1 MLDPHQL
8 RERLTVLAGLSLLG
22 MSIVPTVFARPVD
35 DGGELVERAGVA
47 APIVEASGSG
57 LDWSAALVV
66 VLIGLAVLVT
76 AVAVRHTANRNGS
89 RLAAR

>member
-22 MSIVPTVFARPVD
+22 MSIVPTVFARPLG
-35 DGGELVERAGVA
+35 DGGELVKPAGVPT
-47 APIVEASGSG
+47 PIEASGSG
-57 LDWSAALVV
+57 FDWSAALVV